1 MTDLTVVVC
10 VAFDHRAPVKGLRA
24 FKKCVLACEYVETAL
39 EVSGSF
45 DLIVQGKIASLSEFT
60 EQMERIAPQISAFV
74 SRMETNFVARKTER
88 YVVDQMMWLP
98 CRNGRRKVAVST
110 INKIEAE
117 GDYMRVFVGD
127 WDCLLHDTVRSLMA
141 RLPKDQFLQIHRSV
155 IVRVDFIERL
165 LHERNTWTARLC
177 DGSRYR
183 IAKSHVAATLGILS
197 TESSKNKVFHR
208 RFDQQT
214 KHRATSSISSTEF
227 RRHDVGASSRSYS
240 AEQKGG
246 NL

>member
-88 YVVDQMMWLP
+88 YVVNQMMWLL

-165 LHERNTWTARLC
+165 LHERNTGRPAFATDHAIASPNRTLQQRWAS
-177 DGSRYR
+177 SRPSR
-183 IAKSHVAATLGILS
+183 RKTRSI
-197 TESSKNKVFHR
+197 HR
-208 RFDQQT
+208 PFDQQT